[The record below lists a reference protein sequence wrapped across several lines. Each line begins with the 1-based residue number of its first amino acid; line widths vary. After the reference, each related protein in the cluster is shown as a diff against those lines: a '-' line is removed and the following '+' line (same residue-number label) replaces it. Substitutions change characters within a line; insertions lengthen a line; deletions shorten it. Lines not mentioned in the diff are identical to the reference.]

1 MRADTVAAALA
12 ARYNVDKADVMEPGS
27 SSAAVRLALGEA
39 QVIAD
44 TKRELEQAGV
54 DIAALEAAAASRAVA
69 AAGGAG
75 VRRSTTVLLLKN
87 LPFTADADELR
98 ALASRYGSVARLLL
112 PASRALALVEFLEPA
127 EARAAFAGLAFKR
140 YQHVPLYV
148 EWAAAD
154 LLPPPTSGAA
164 GGAKARAAGA
174 KPAPVSAADA
184 AGGARGSAPAG
195 GDDDDDGD
203 ADAGRGAT
211 LYVKNLAFATDDAAL
226 RRHFEGAPVLKG
238 HVRAARVARKPG
250 KTPGTTLSAGYG
262 FVELDSRAAAAKAM
276 AAMDGSALDGH
287 VLKLAISHVG
297 SAAEGADKKPATS
310 SAAAPASAAA
320 SQPANGT
327 KLVVRNVA
335 FEATKGDLRALFGP
349 FGQVKSLRLPRKFD
363 GQHRGFAF
371 VEMTTK
377 AEARAAFEAVGGTHL
392 YGRHLV
398 TEWALA
404 DDGVDELRAKTA
416 AQYAAASGG
425 ADGGRAKKLRA
436 R

>member
-1 MRADTVAAALA
+1 
-12 ARYNVDKADVMEPGS
+12 MEPGS

-39 QVIAD
+39 QIIAD
-44 TKRELEQAGV
+44 TKRELEAAGV

-75 VRRSTTVLLLKN
+75 VRRSANVLLLKN
-87 LPFTADADELR
+87 LPFSADADELR
-98 ALASRYGSVARLLL
+98 SLASRYGAVARLLL

-148 EWAAAD
+148 EWAPAD
-154 LLPPPTSGAA
+154 LLPPPATRTGAQ
-164 GGAKARAAGA
+164 GGDKARAAAGA
-174 KPAPVSAADA
+174 KAAPVSAAEA
-184 AGGARGSAPAG
+184 AGGARGNA
-195 GDDDDDGD
+195 DDDDDAGGD
-203 ADAGRGAT
+203 GDAGRGAT

-262 FVELDSRAAAAKAM
+262 FVEMDSRAAASQAM

-297 SAAEGADKKPATS
+297 SAAEGADKDKKT
-310 SAAAPASAAA
+310 SAAGGAGAAAQHASA
-320 SQPANGT
+320 QPANGT

-425 ADGGRAKKLRA
+425 ADGGRAAKKMRA